1 MSLIISSIGVYQL
14 VWVLILKTA
23 DPAGR
28 YWLWMKNWKDS
39 GQRSGFYRGV
49 DETCRC
55 RRNCSGE
62 IFGRLRNNC
71 REVIN
76 PTQLALWCA
85 KTAGKNVKTELAQ
98 AGCNLARV
106 VVNVGSVREGGI
118 VHAARLPGVPSS
130 FRTVNYTLTP
140 AIILVHTSPCT
151 PVSETPEFR
160 TSTHSS

>member
-1 MSLIISSIGVYQL
+1 
-14 VWVLILKTA
+14 
-23 DPAGR
+23 
-28 YWLWMKNWKDS
+28 MKNWKDT
-39 GQRSGFYRGV
+39 GQRSGFYREV

-85 KTAGKNVKTELAQ
+85 KTAEKNVKTELAQ

-140 AIILVHTSPCT
+140 AIILVHTSPM
-151 PVSETPEFR
+151 
-160 TSTHSS
+160 HSSKWNTRISDFDAQFIKFLWWLFCLLVLLNFAFFMY